1 MKINYDKD
9 ADAVYIKLSDLKPD
23 GVVEL
28 KDSINV
34 DITENEQIVGIEIL
48 NVKKKLNPD
57 TFLKYEF
64 DNQLVEVL

>member
-1 MKINYDKD
+1 MKINYDKEV
-9 ADAVYIKLSDLKPD
+9 DAVYIQLSDEKPS

-34 DITENEQIVGIEIL
+34 DITDNEQIVGIEIL
-48 NVKKKLNPD
+48 NVTKKLNLD

-64 DNQLVEVL
+64 DSQLVES

>member
-1 MKINYDKD
+1 MKINYDKEI
-9 ADAVYIKLSDLKPD
+9 DAVYIQLSDEKPS

-34 DITENEQIVGIEIL
+34 DITDNEQIVGIEIL
-48 NVKKKLNPD
+48 NVTKKLNLD

-64 DNQLVEVL
+64 DNQLVEAQ